1 MARLFRG
8 TQDMALGMIILYGVL
23 AAAANVAGGLW
34 LTARKR
40 HDPWVLHQLV
50 ALGAGFM
57 LAAVF
62 LEVLPESLRQWEGET
77 ARPMLLFLA
86 GYMLVQFFEHT
97 LAPHFHFGEETHSS
111 EMLRDSAAMTAVGAL
126 AIHTFFDGIS
136 IASGFV
142 IDFRLGL
149 VIFVAIL
156 LHKLPEGFTV
166 ASIVLASGRSRKAAR
181 WATLFIGAATLLGT
195 LTIGLLPDLAL
206 YALPL
211 SAGVTLYVAAS
222 DLIPEVNE
230 KAGFSSSM
238 MVFAGVALYY
248 ATELLLGL
256 GHSH

>member
-1 MARLFRG
+1 MSLG
-8 TQDMALGMIILYGVL
+8 TIIFYGVL

-34 LTARKR
+34 LTTRKR

-62 LEVLPESLRQWEGET
+62 LEVLPESLHLWEGET
-77 ARPMLLFLA
+77 ERPMLLFLA
-86 GYMLVQFFEHT
+86 GYLIVQFFEHT

-111 EMLRDSAAMTAVGAL
+111 EMLRDSVAMTAVGAL

-142 IDFRLGL
+142 IDLKLGL

-166 ASIVLASGRSRKAAR
+166 ASIVLASGRSRAAAR
-181 WATLFIGAATLLGT
+181 MATLFIGGATLLGAF
-195 LTIGLLPDLAL
+195 TIALLPQFAIF
-206 YALPL
+206 ALPL

-230 KAGFSSSM
+230 KGGFGTSVV
-238 MVFAGVALYY
+238 VFAGVALYY
-248 ATELLLGL
+248 ATTLLLERF
-256 GHSH
+256 HVH